1 MIYVLLDFEWNT
13 AYSVRHGRFINEI
26 IQIGAV
32 KLDSSLNICSKFERT
47 IHSAIAKKLSN
58 RFIELTAITNEQMKN
73 GVDFLTAIKEYN
85 EWIGDSDF
93 VTMTWSNSDLYAVFD
108 NCKSFL
114 SDGYKINIGK
124 YVDLQKY
131 VQNVLKTKGFEINSQ
146 ISLEK
151 AAQMLNINTDDFK
164 LHTACDDSMLSARI
178 FRETFDRKEF
188 GKAILDTTNPKFYER
203 LTFKSYTV
211 SDIDSPFINKKH
223 LCFKCESCNVRAKRV
238 TNWKF
243 KNRWFKAIF
252 KCPKCSEKFE
262 GRVSIKKTFD
272 SVSVKKRNMP
282 IKVRTD
288 KNEVTV

>member
-13 AYSVRHGRFINEI
+13 AYSVHHGRFINEI

-32 KLDSSLNICSKFERT
+32 KLDNSLNVCSKFERT

-58 RFIELTAITNEQMKN
+58 RFIELTAITNEQMKS
-73 GVDFLTAIKEYN
+73 GVDFLTAVKEYN
-85 EWIGDSDF
+85 DWLGNDDF

-114 SDGYKINIGK
+114 KNGYKINIGK

-131 VQNVLKTKGFEINSQ
+131 VQNVLKERGFEINSQ

-151 AAQMLNINTDDFK
+151 AAQFLNINTEEFK
-164 LHTACDDSMLSARI
+164 LHTAFDDSMLSSKI
-178 FRETFDRKEF
+178 FYETYNRKEF
-188 GKAILDTTNPKFYER
+188 NKVVIDTTNPKFYER

-211 SDIDSPFINKKH
+211 SDIDSPLISKKH
-223 LCFKCESCNVRAKRV
+223 LCFRCENCNIRAKRV

-252 KCPKCSEKFE
+252 KCTKCSQKFE
-262 GRVSIKKTFD
+262 GRVSFKKTFD
-272 SVSVKKRNMP
+272 SLSVKKKILP
-282 IKVRTD
+282 LQIRTD